1 MRTQLFFLNFTA
13 NLVHTT
19 HSTTCLAAPS
29 FRTRG
34 KEMHGLMAM
43 QRGVEGNTEFMDS
56 IRQLMVAL
64 DHALLEMR
72 QGQRQLVK

>member
-1 MRTQLFFLNFTA
+1 M
-13 NLVHTT
+13 VHTT
-19 HSTTCLAAPS
+19 HTSTCLAAPS
-29 FRTRG
+29 FRAR
-34 KEMHGLMAM
+34 KNEMHGLMAM

-72 QGQRQLVK
+72 QGQGHLIK